1 MHRLNI
7 FLEHIY
13 EAAQQRGTTFES
25 MLSEAHKWDTLGWSA
40 TSGGFL
46 TALTSG
52 IFSNPADLTS
62 LRFIQCTISYGIR
75 RRSRLME

>member
-25 MLSEAHKWDTLGWSA
+25 MLSEALTLVSQIFYF
-40 TSGGFL
+40 TKFL
-46 TALTSG
+46 K
-52 IFSNPADLTS
+52 
-62 LRFIQCTISYGIR
+62 
-75 RRSRLME
+75 